1 VKFGE
6 KLIEAGLIDQAQLDA
21 ALSHQGQTGQM
32 LGEALLELGYI
43 SEEDFLK
50 FLAQEFGTQFVSTA
64 KLAKVK
70 LSHELLQLVPV
81 KLAEQQMLFPI
92 LIGKDK
98 KTLGVISCEPQN
110 TEAIDEV
117 RIVTGMETIQVYIAQ
132 RDAIKAMIKKHYRG
146 DLHAFDMLDHEK
158 RKELDQML
166 ELYGNRV
173 LTEDAI
179 EMEEEAKPRSSG
191 PAVVED
197 AKIPP
202 RDRTSSW
209 TRAIEH
215 VREGSLFSDN
225 DYLETLNILV
235 GLVEMHLPNRQ
246 GHSARVAKH
255 VKAISER
262 LDLTETE
269 INHNITAAYLHDLG
283 KRASSHVT
291 LLSIGANKEHL
302 HRAQRYHLT
311 PSRLFD
317 SVHLPRQVNQIL
329 SHVYENYD
337 GSGLPEEISGEAIPL
352 GSRIIAAV
360 DAYDDLLNNSANLVG
375 ATLEPDQALARL
387 SKESEIL
394 FDPRVIKVLAKVVH
408 SEVSEQ
414 VASGSRIV
422 LIADPDDSA
431 TAELELKLGGEDLD
445 VRIARDSETTLDI
458 LKAHDVSAIILEVEL
473 VPDDGFFILSEI
485 EQLVQKPIVFM
496 MANDPLPEVITKAFK
511 EGVADFITKPITP
524 AVVVAKLNKELP
536 TIEEPSFDTDYDSV
550 PDLTDAAVTVPPDE
564 YDDKPGPEIV
574 DPETGITIEIEEDEV
589 TGETDGESNGEELP
603 STSSVTMS
611 GVGGSQGNVIS
622 GALEGKTALSLI
634 RALSAK
640 RRSGL
645 LSLRDGDSKGEMTF
659 NQGHIFQATYKEI
672 QGEEA
677 FLELASWRD
686 CLYRFD
692 PEQIPDK
699 RGIKTPT
706 GKLIQIASLST

>member
-1 VKFGE
+1 MKFGE

-50 FLAQEFGTQFVSTA
+50 FLAQEFETQFVSTE
-64 KLAKVK
+64 KLAKAK
-70 LSHELLQLVPV
+70 LDPELLQMVPV

-92 LIGKDK
+92 ILGKDG

-117 RIVTGMETIQVYIAQ
+117 RIVTGMEIIQVYIAQ
-132 RDAIKAMIKKHYRG
+132 RDTIRAMIKKHYRS
-146 DLHAFDMLDHEK
+146 DLHAFDRLDSK
-158 RKELDQML
+158 DQKELDQML

-173 LTEDAI
+173 LTEEVI
-179 EMEEEAKPRSSG
+179 EVEEEAKPRSSG
-191 PAVVED
+191 PAVAELEGSE
-197 AKIPP
+197 IPP

-255 VKAISER
+255 VKNISEH
-262 LDLTETE
+262 LELTEME
-269 INHNITAAYLHDLG
+269 VNHNITAAYLHDLG

-291 LLSIGANKEHL
+291 LLSIGANKEHR

-329 SHVYENYD
+329 SHLYENYD

-375 ATLEPDQALARL
+375 AILEPEQALARL
-387 SKESEIL
+387 EKESEIL
-394 FDPRVIKVLAKVVH
+394 FDPQVIESLVKVVH
-408 SEVSEQ
+408 SEAAKQTS
-414 VASGSRIV
+414 SSSRIV
-422 LIADPDDSA
+422 LIADPDDAA
-431 TAELELKLGGEDLD
+431 TAELEQKLGGQDFD
-445 VRIARDSETTLDI
+445 VRVARDSETTLEI
-458 LKAHDVSAIILEVEL
+458 LKTGEVSAIILELEL
-473 VPDDGFFILSEI
+473 IPDDGFFILAEI
-485 EQLVQKPIVFM
+485 ELLVQKPIVFM
-496 MANDPLPEVITKAFK
+496 MASDPEPELITRAFK
-511 EGVADFITKPITP
+511 DGVADFITKPITP

-536 TIEEPSFDTDYDSV
+536 TIEEPSMDLDYDSV
-550 PDLTDAAVTVPPDE
+550 PDLTDQAVTQPPPE
-564 YDDKPGPEIV
+564 DDGPAPEIV
-574 DPETGITIEIEEDEV
+574 DPETGITIEIEAED
-589 TGETDGESNGEELP
+589 DSAESNGEDLP
-603 STSSVTMS
+603 STSSVTLS
-611 GVGGSQGNVIS
+611 GVGGSHGNVIS
-622 GALEGKTALSLI
+622 GALDGKTSLSLI

-645 LSLRDGDSKGEMTF
+645 LSLRDGDNKGEISF
-659 NQGHIFQATYKEI
+659 SQGHVFQATYKEI

-686 CLYRFD
+686 CMYRFD
-692 PEQIPDK
+692 PEIIPTT

-706 GKLIQIASLST
+706 GKLIQIASLSA